1 MDEIYQAHTVFCPE
15 IWQLYRL
22 YGSFVTAA
30 KAQTVLQPMC
40 TGMPVNRP
48 EEQASTHYFV
58 FIQIKL
64 LLKFIAKKYMFLCVC
79 GKTLFLH
86 AQFLLLRMTYKLKC
100 FINFIVQMAIARTLI
115 HTMSIQYTMVSWC
128 FSTLVFIVSVLT
140 EDSMQLIF
148 CHKN

>member
-1 MDEIYQAHTVFCPE
+1 MKTM
-15 IWQLYRL
+15 
-22 YGSFVTAA
+22 SFYCKDYWLADDQS
-30 KAQTVLQPMC
+30 KGHMC

-64 LLKFIAKKYMFLCVC
+64 LLKFIARKYMFVCVC

-100 FINFIVQMAIARTLI
+100 L
-115 HTMSIQYTMVSWC
+115 
-128 FSTLVFIVSVLT
+128 
-140 EDSMQLIF
+140 
-148 CHKN
+148 

>member
-1 MDEIYQAHTVFCPE
+1 
-15 IWQLYRL
+15 
-22 YGSFVTAA
+22 
-30 KAQTVLQPMC
+30 
-40 TGMPVNRP
+40 MPVNRP

-100 FINFIVQMAIARTLI
+100 FINFIVQMAIARTLK
-115 HTMSIQYTMVSWC
+115 HTMSIQYTGRTGIDAIA
-128 FSTLVFIVSVLT
+128 F
-140 EDSMQLIF
+140 
-148 CHKN
+148 